1 MSVRIATILIC
12 ASALAV
18 FVAGPA
24 AATPLPAYNVTNL
37 GTLSGT
43 QVPWNYGFGLS
54 GNGSYAVGGCI
65 SATSPLD
72 PSSYITVGYRYN
84 GAVQSLGSVPPSQSG
99 DPWGAGGPDGGAAST
114 GGINNNMPWAVND
127 SGTVAG
133 QYNGKPFY
141 STGGG
146 APVAI
151 PGTPSGAAAYGI
163 NNNGLIVGDWTNA
176 GSSGFIYNLGTSQL
190 TQISMA
196 AYGVSSNGVIAGS
209 DRGWS
214 EGAWRNTGGTIHNV
228 SNFWSFTGVS
238 SNGTYLAGLDS
249 SDKPAIYDTANG
261 QTTEVGPA
269 GGSVPNAWSV
279 NSSGV
284 AVGTDDA
291 DLWNWLLFGR
301 FCLCRRQQLGDLH
314 RRPDAPSAPPPTF
327 FNGWPPRRSTT
338 RARSWCKP
346 GRANEQLPN
355 ETFLLTP
362 VPEPS
367 TLLLI
372 VAGLAGLAA
381 YVWRQRK

>member
-1 MSVRIATILIC
+1 
-12 ASALAV
+12 
-18 FVAGPA
+18 
-24 AATPLPAYNVTNL
+24 
-37 GTLSGT
+37 
-43 QVPWNYGFGLS
+43 
-54 GNGSYAVGGCI
+54 
-65 SATSPLD
+65 
-72 PSSYITVGYRYN
+72 
-84 GAVQSLGSVPPSQSG
+84 
-99 DPWGAGGPDGGAAST
+99 
-114 GGINNNMPWAVND
+114 MPWAVND

-146 APVAI
+146 APTAI
-151 PGTPSGAAAYGI
+151 PGTPGDGAAAYGI

-209 DRGWS
+209 IGGWS
-214 EGAWRNTGGTIHNV
+214 EGASRDTGGTIHDV

-238 SNGTYLAGLDS
+238 SNGTYLAGLDT

-284 AVGTDDA
+284 AVGTMTPTYSGEGDYSDA
-291 DLWNWLLFGR
+291 FVCAAGSSSATYIGNLT
-301 FCLCRRQQLGDLH
+301 LH
-314 RRPDAPSAPPPTF
+314 RAASDILQWAAATSINDAGQILVQAEV
-327 FNGWPPRRSTT
+327 G
-338 RARSWCKP
+338 
-346 GRANEQLPN
+346 PN
-355 ETFLLTP
+355 SSSYEMETFLLTP

-367 TLLLI
+367 TLLLT

-381 YVWRQRK
+381 YVWRKRK